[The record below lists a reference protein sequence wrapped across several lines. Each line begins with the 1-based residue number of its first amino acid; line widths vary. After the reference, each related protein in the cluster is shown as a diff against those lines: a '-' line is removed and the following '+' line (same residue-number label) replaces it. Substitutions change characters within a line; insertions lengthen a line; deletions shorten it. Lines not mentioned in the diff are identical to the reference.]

1 MDEGD
6 VIMEYWKT
14 TLRDQLPKEPKRR
27 RAIITAIALS
37 AMYVTALIV
46 CFLVNFFTSKQ
57 IDWFYIV
64 LTSVLTAFSIT
75 VVPLVCTTRRLID
88 TLGCFIVS
96 LILLFFA
103 ITEFTKA
110 DWFPQVTSI
119 VISGILIVSSP
130 FIIRHIPLK
139 ESLSDKKA
147 LLVMIADTVLV
158 ANILLVTGLYVDHLD
173 YFRIAGLVAPV
184 CMLLPWYLFY
194 VIRYTN
200 GVVIQKVGLCLI
212 GLGVFNVFLPFYINT
227 IVLSKS
233 NGGLIWNI
241 ISGGVFILAG
251 IFLTFVS
258 RKNMKSDQMMHK
270 I

>member
-14 TLRDQLPKEPKRR
+14 TLRDQLPKQPKRR
-27 RAIITAIALS
+27 RAIITAIVLS
-37 AMYVTALIV
+37 ASYIIALIV

-64 LTSVLTAFSIT
+64 LTSVLTAFSVT

-103 ITEFTKA
+103 ITEFTSA

-119 VISGILIVSSP
+119 VISGIVIVGSP
-130 FIIRHIPLK
+130 FLIRQIPLK
-139 ESLSDKKA
+139 ESLADKKA

-158 ANILLVTGLYVDHLD
+158 ANILIVIGIYVSNLNYWRITGL
-173 YFRIAGLVAPV
+173 IAPIS
-184 CMLLPWYLFY
+184 MLLPWYLFY
-194 VIRYTN
+194 IIRYTN
-200 GVVIQKVGLCLI
+200 GAVMQKVGLCCI
-212 GLGVFNVFLPFYINT
+212 GLGVYNILLPLYISI
-227 IVLSKS
+227 IVLSE
-233 NGGLIWNI
+233 NNDGHIWNY
-241 ISGGVFILAG
+241 ISGIVFILAG
-251 IFLTFVS
+251 IMLTLLS
-258 RKNMKSDQMMHK
+258 RKNTKSDQMMHK